1 MKKRPIKL
9 MLILSLLALTLFTCN
24 SDEPEGPFSDPNVF
38 CDDALC
44 AGNEALKQK
53 CIDAFN
59 ACIANNPDAQNDE
72 CAVAALL
79 FCEEI

>member
-1 MKKRPIKL
+1 MKKGPIKL
-9 MLILSLLALTLFTCN
+9 MLILSFLALILLTC
-24 SDEPEGPFSDPNVF
+24 SDDPGDAFSDPNVF